1 MYSGVMGRTQIYL
14 GDDEL
19 ELLDRVARTTGAS
32 RSELVRRAV
41 RNTFGEKTKAERLRA
56 LEASAG
62 TFRGRR
68 MTGADY
74 VDALRGDLNERLN
87 RQGLG

>member
-1 MYSGVMGRTQIYL
+1 MGRTQIYL

-19 ELLDRVARTTGAS
+19 ELLDRVAKTTGAS

-41 RNTFGEKTKAERLRA
+41 RNTFGEKTKAERLQA

-62 TFRGRR
+62 TLRGRR

-74 VDALRGDLNERLN
+74 VDALRGDLSERLG
-87 RQGLG
+87 RQGLR